1 MAILTTLLTIA
12 LLRDQGHLRRGA
24 PDRLQSHA
32 RRRDTR
38 HGHLLPAGTY
48 IYEARIYTQSHT
60 YTYAYVCVYVYVIC
74 ICVRM
79 HTCVCVCLCVCLC
92 ALPPRPPPFFLQ
104 FEDRCGAS
112 FVMMTLMRGG
122 MESADAVPPIFFD
135 DITIDETSQAR
146 LATRPFTHLA
156 LDTLCPSHTCPLTTT

>member
-1 MAILTTLLTIA
+1 M
-12 LLRDQGHLRRGA
+12 
-24 PDRLQSHA
+24 
-32 RRRDTR
+32 
-38 HGHLLPAGTY
+38 Y
-48 IYEARIYTQSHT
+48 
-60 YTYAYVCVYVYVIC
+60 VYVYV
-74 ICVRM
+74 
-79 HTCVCVCLCVCLC
+79 CVCVFVRVLVCSPT
-92 ALPPRPPPFFLQ
+92 LPPPHFFLQ

-135 DITIDETSQAR
+135 EITIDETSQAR

>member
-1 MAILTTLLTIA
+1 MCVL
-12 LLRDQGHLRRGA
+12 
-24 PDRLQSHA
+24 
-32 RRRDTR
+32 
-38 HGHLLPAGTY
+38 
-48 IYEARIYTQSHT
+48 
-60 YTYAYVCVYVYVIC
+60 VCVL
-74 ICVRM
+74 
-79 HTCVCVCLCVCLC
+79 VCS
-92 ALPPRPPPFFLQ
+92 PTPPPPFFLQ

-156 LDTLCPSHTCPLTTT
+156 LDTLCPSHTCPLTYYLDSTNLLSQLQARLAYLPLDTLARTYILTYSH